1 VGISGTGEL
10 QPGGLSESGSRPI
23 WAAIPGRLRAAC
35 GSRLA
40 LAGLGAGLVRG
51 WSRGDDPLHGLAG
64 DGSDEVVVAVV
75 AQHGDALSFGDGC
88 DQQVGGMVAG
98 LARGLV
104 RRPVAWAARSARMAL
119 RQKLVVMV
127 LLR

>member
-1 VGISGTGEL
+1 VNQDRGRSGRPSRVGSA
-10 QPGGLSESGSRPI
+10 R
-23 WAAIPGRLRAAC
+23 RAA
-35 GSRLA
+35 RA
-40 LAGLGAGLVRG
+40 LRWRGWARG
-51 WSRGDDPLHGLAG
+51 WSGGGPAGDDPLHGLAG